1 MRKLNETD
9 CVNIS
14 KDYLL
19 GMSYQKLSEK
29 YNICTWSIRNAL
41 KKQNIKS
48 RIRKYNCDENY
59 FEKIDT
65 FEKAYWLGLLFAD
78 GYVRKRK
85 QFNGK
90 HKQGGI
96 VGISLKNG
104 DEYLL
109 NKFINDLKSNYSLTK
124 QIKDDFLSS
133 KLEINSSKMVD
144 DLIKLGC
151 VPKKSLILLPPKINY
166 DFIKQKKMSKVTE
179 SSSVVV
185 NYTGKLTDGSVFDSS
200 LLEGREPLNAKL
212 GEGQLIPGF
221 ETGLIG
227 MMVGDKKTIEIDP
240 REAYGERNKELILD
254 VVKTNVPENVEIGML
269 LQTFGPEGPALVKV
283 LEIKDES
290 VVIDANH
297 PLAGEKLI
305 FELEVM
311 GIS

>member
-1 MRKLNETD
+1 
-9 CVNIS
+9 
-14 KDYLL
+14 
-19 GMSYQKLSEK
+19 
-29 YNICTWSIRNAL
+29 
-41 KKQNIKS
+41 
-48 RIRKYNCDENY
+48 
-59 FEKIDT
+59 
-65 FEKAYWLGLLFAD
+65 
-78 GYVRKRK
+78 
-85 QFNGK
+85 
-90 HKQGGI
+90 
-96 VGISLKNG
+96 
-104 DEYLL
+104 
-109 NKFINDLKSNYSLTK
+109 
-124 QIKDDFLSS
+124 
-133 KLEINSSKMVD
+133 
-144 DLIKLGC
+144 
-151 VPKKSLILLPPKINY
+151 
-166 DFIKQKKMSKVTE
+166 MSKVTE

-240 REAYGERNKELILD
+240 REAYGERNEELILD

>member
-1 MRKLNETD
+1 
-9 CVNIS
+9 
-14 KDYLL
+14 
-19 GMSYQKLSEK
+19 
-29 YNICTWSIRNAL
+29 
-41 KKQNIKS
+41 
-48 RIRKYNCDENY
+48 
-59 FEKIDT
+59 
-65 FEKAYWLGLLFAD
+65 
-78 GYVRKRK
+78 
-85 QFNGK
+85 
-90 HKQGGI
+90 
-96 VGISLKNG
+96 
-104 DEYLL
+104 
-109 NKFINDLKSNYSLTK
+109 
-124 QIKDDFLSS
+124 
-133 KLEINSSKMVD
+133 
-144 DLIKLGC
+144 
-151 VPKKSLILLPPKINY
+151 
-166 DFIKQKKMSKVTE
+166 MSKVTE

-240 REAYGERNKELILD
+240 REAYGERNEELILD
-254 VVKTNVPENVEIGML
+254 VVKTNVPENVEVGML

-290 VVIDANH
+290 VLIDANH

>member
-1 MRKLNETD
+1 
-9 CVNIS
+9 
-14 KDYLL
+14 
-19 GMSYQKLSEK
+19 
-29 YNICTWSIRNAL
+29 
-41 KKQNIKS
+41 
-48 RIRKYNCDENY
+48 
-59 FEKIDT
+59 
-65 FEKAYWLGLLFAD
+65 
-78 GYVRKRK
+78 
-85 QFNGK
+85 
-90 HKQGGI
+90 
-96 VGISLKNG
+96 
-104 DEYLL
+104 
-109 NKFINDLKSNYSLTK
+109 
-124 QIKDDFLSS
+124 
-133 KLEINSSKMVD
+133 
-144 DLIKLGC
+144 
-151 VPKKSLILLPPKINY
+151 
-166 DFIKQKKMSKVTE
+166 MSKVTE

-240 REAYGERNKELILD
+240 REAYGERNEELILD
-254 VVKTNVPENVEIGML
+254 VVKTNVPENVEVGML

>member
-1 MRKLNETD
+1 M
-9 CVNIS
+9 
-14 KDYLL
+14 
-19 GMSYQKLSEK
+19 
-29 YNICTWSIRNAL
+29 
-41 KKQNIKS
+41 
-48 RIRKYNCDENY
+48 
-59 FEKIDT
+59 
-65 FEKAYWLGLLFAD
+65 
-78 GYVRKRK
+78 
-85 QFNGK
+85 
-90 HKQGGI
+90 
-96 VGISLKNG
+96 
-104 DEYLL
+104 
-109 NKFINDLKSNYSLTK
+109 
-124 QIKDDFLSS
+124 
-133 KLEINSSKMVD
+133 
-144 DLIKLGC
+144 
-151 VPKKSLILLPPKINY
+151 NY
-166 DFIKQKKMSKVTE
+166 DFTKQKKMSKVTE

-227 MMVGDKKTIEIDP
+227 MMVGDKKIVEIDP
-240 REAYGERNKELILD
+240 REAYGERNEELILD
-254 VVKTNVPENVEIGML
+254 VVKTNVPENVEVGML

>member
-1 MRKLNETD
+1 
-9 CVNIS
+9 
-14 KDYLL
+14 
-19 GMSYQKLSEK
+19 
-29 YNICTWSIRNAL
+29 
-41 KKQNIKS
+41 
-48 RIRKYNCDENY
+48 
-59 FEKIDT
+59 
-65 FEKAYWLGLLFAD
+65 
-78 GYVRKRK
+78 
-85 QFNGK
+85 
-90 HKQGGI
+90 
-96 VGISLKNG
+96 
-104 DEYLL
+104 
-109 NKFINDLKSNYSLTK
+109 
-124 QIKDDFLSS
+124 
-133 KLEINSSKMVD
+133 
-144 DLIKLGC
+144 
-151 VPKKSLILLPPKINY
+151 
-166 DFIKQKKMSKVTE
+166 MSKVTE

-200 LLEGREPLNAKL
+200 LLEAREPLNAKL

-240 REAYGERNKELILD
+240 REAYGERNEELILD